1 MSPHRSSLA
10 ALPLVALGGLAS
22 AQQTPGTVP
31 AGALQA
37 CAGIGAAS
45 ERLACYDRL
54 ARGASGS
61 PVEAPLSA
69 AVRPLPGATVA
80 APPVP
85 PRVAFGLYGA
95 EHPAAPLPAV
105 SLTAR
110 VVGLGVSAG
119 GHPTVALEGGQL
131 WELDDG
137 DALLTPGDSV
147 TITRAALGSFV
158 MTTPTQR
165 THRAHRLR

>member
-10 ALPLVALGGLAS
+10 TLPLVALGGLAS
-22 AQQTPGTVP
+22 AQQAPGTVP
-31 AGALQA
+31 ASALQA
-37 CAGIGAAS
+37 CAGIIAAS

-54 ARGASGS
+54 AGRASAP

-69 AVRPLPGATVA
+69 VVQPLPGATVA
-80 APPVP
+80 VPPGP
-85 PRVAFGLYGA
+85 PRVSFGLYGA
-95 EHPAAPLPAV
+95 EHPAAPLPAA

-110 VVGLGVSAG
+110 VVGLGVSAS

-137 DALLTPGDSV
+137 DALLAPGDSV

-165 THRAHRLR
+165 RHRAHRLH

>member
-1 MSPHRSSLA
+1 
-10 ALPLVALGGLAS
+10 LPLVALGGVAS
-22 AQQTPGTVP
+22 AQQAAGTVP
-31 AGALQA
+31 ASALQA
-37 CAGIGAAS
+37 CAGIGAAP
-45 ERLACYDRL
+45 ERLACYDRI
-54 ARGASGS
+54 AGRASGP
-61 PVEAPLSA
+61 PVETLPSA
-69 AVRPLPGATVA
+69 AAQPVPGATVA

-85 PRVAFGLYGA
+85 PQASFGLYPA
-95 EHPAAPLPAV
+95 EHPPPPSPAS

-110 VVGLGVSAG
+110 VVGLGVSAS

-137 DALLTPGDSV
+137 DALLAPGDLV

-165 THRAHRLR
+165 THRARRLR